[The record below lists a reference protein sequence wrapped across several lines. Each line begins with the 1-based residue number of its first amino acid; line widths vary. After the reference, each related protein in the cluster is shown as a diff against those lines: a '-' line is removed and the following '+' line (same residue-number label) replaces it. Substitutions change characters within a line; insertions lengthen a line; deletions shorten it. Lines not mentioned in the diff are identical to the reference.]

1 MAKLFY
7 EKALKDGS
15 VNVYRGRVLLVGQ
28 DRAGKTSLKKSLLG
42 LPFNPKEQS
51 TEGIQVD
58 PSVCEIEVDQVK
70 NWNPTSENKPSLAE
84 FSEDISRMLA
94 EKQYHWILNEVKED
108 LGMESDL
115 QLTGEESTM
124 EVDANSSDID
134 QVCTFKSG
142 ATLV

>member
-1 MAKLFY
+1 M
-7 EKALKDGS
+7 
-15 VNVYRGRVLLVGQ
+15 
-28 DRAGKTSLKKSLLG
+28 
-42 LPFNPKEQS
+42 
-51 TEGIQVD
+51 
-58 PSVCEIEVDQVK
+58 
-70 NWNPTSENKPSLAE
+70 AE